1 MKNFR
6 LGAILFLLGISGV
19 LSLLTVEIPLDP
31 EIEELLLKEMSAE
44 QIKYVLLINPAI
56 MVLLAV
62 IAGLFTFRK
71 VSLDTPIIRWIC
83 REPISPPFVE
93 ILKAGILGGL
103 ISGILISLTSLLFL
117 PLLPNEFKELSESF
131 ELTLA
136 ARLLYGGITEEIMMR
151 FGLMTLLVWAIQKL
165 SKRQNAATYILG
177 ILLSSLIFAIGHF
190 PVAYQA
196 VGEPSY
202 TLLTYILLGNSLGG
216 IVFGYLYWKKG
227 LESAMIAHMLTHVV
241 MLIANVY

>member
-6 LGAILFLLGISGV
+6 VAAILFLLGIIGV
-19 LSLLTVEIPLDP
+19 LSLLTVDIPLDP

-62 IAGLFTFRK
+62 IAGSLTFRNA
-71 VSLDTPIIRWIC
+71 SLDTPIIRWIC
-83 REPISPPFVE
+83 REHVRPPFVE
-93 ILKAGILGGL
+93 ILKAGIVGGL
-103 ISGILISLTSLLFL
+103 ISGILLSLASLLFL
-117 PLLPNEFKELSESF
+117 PLLPNEFKQLSESF
-131 ELTLA
+131 ELSLA

-165 SKRQNAATYILG
+165 SKRQNPATYILA
-177 ILLSSLIFAIGHF
+177 ILLSSLIFALGHF

-196 VGEPSY
+196 VDEPSF
-202 TLLTYILLGNSLGG
+202 TLLTYILIGNSLGG

-227 LESAMIAHMLTHVV
+227 LESAMLAHMITHVV
-241 MLIANVY
+241 MLTANVY

>member
-6 LGAILFLLGISGV
+6 VAAILFLLGIIGV
-19 LSLLTVEIPLDP
+19 LSLLTVDIPLDP
-31 EIEELLLKEMSAE
+31 EIEELLLKEMSTE

-62 IAGLFTFRK
+62 IAGSLTFRNA
-71 VSLDTPIIRWIC
+71 SLDTPIIRWIC
-83 REPISPPFVE
+83 REHVRPPFVE
-93 ILKAGILGGL
+93 ILKAGIAGGL
-103 ISGILISLTSLLFL
+103 ISGILLSLASLLFL
-117 PLLPNEFKELSESF
+117 PLLPNEFKQLSESF
-131 ELTLA
+131 ELSLA

-165 SKRQNAATYILG
+165 SKRQNPATYILA
-177 ILLSSLIFAIGHF
+177 ILLSSLIFALGHF

-196 VGEPSY
+196 VDEPSF
-202 TLLTYILLGNSLGG
+202 TLLTYILIGNSLGG

-227 LESAMIAHMLTHVV
+227 LESAMLAHMITHVV
-241 MLIANVY
+241 MLTANVY